1 MPRRITKKLHDF
13 HGAWVNCL
21 SHATVQT
28 MRRAAHE
35 IFDLHAANVRYR
47 DADFLRFLLD
57 HLENVIQQQG
67 RTKNWTVL
75 SSRRSGR
82 GRVHGAAKQCSR
94 HVNRR
99 IAQGLRDHMLPH
111 LEESEPA

>member
-13 HGAWVNCL
+13 HGAWVNFL

-35 IFDLHAANVRYR
+35 IFDLHAANVRYQ
-47 DADFLRFLLD
+47 DAEFMRLLLD
-57 HLENVIQQQG
+57 HLEGIIQQQG

-82 GRVHGAAKQCSR
+82 GRVHGAATRCSR
-94 HVNRR
+94 QVKRH
-99 IAQGLRDHMLPH
+99 IAHGLRAHMLPR